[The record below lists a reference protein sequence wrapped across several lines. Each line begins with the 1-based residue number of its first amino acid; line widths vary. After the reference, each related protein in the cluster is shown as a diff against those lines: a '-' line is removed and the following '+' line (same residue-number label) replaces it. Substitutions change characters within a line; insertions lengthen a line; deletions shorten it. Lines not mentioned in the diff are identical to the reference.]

1 MGTRGTGRVRRGSAV
16 AGTVTA
22 LALAVVGCANQ
33 AGDEGSGA
41 GSDQGPDG
49 GTESSAAG
57 DATVTLPPAGARWDY
72 QIGGPRD
79 VPDDVAVVERD
90 REAEPLEGV
99 YNLCYVNAF
108 QAQPGD
114 EATWGDLLL
123 VDAAGEPVVDE
134 DWDEALLDTST
145 PERREA
151 LVEVVRPW
159 IEGCADDG
167 FDAVELDNLDS
178 FLRSDGLLTLDDA
191 AAYAELLVDV
201 GHEVGLAVAQKNLG
215 EYDGTAVGFDL
226 AVVEECGAYDE
237 CGAYTASYGDRVLVV
252 EYTDEGLATA
262 CAGWGEELSVVRR
275 DLDLAPDGERA
286 WCD

>member
-1 MGTRGTGRVRRGSAV
+1 MLAAPVACLVLVLVLGGCGTG
-16 AGTVTA
+16 
-22 LALAVVGCANQ
+22 
-33 AGDEGSGA
+33 DPGA
-41 GSDQGPDG
+41 ADD
-49 GTESSAAG
+49 G
-57 DATVTLPPAGARWDY
+57 DATGDPGAADGVTLPPAGARWDY

-79 VPDDVAVVERD
+79 VPADVAVVERD
-90 REAEPLEGV
+90 RAAEPLAGV

-108 QAQPGD
+108 QAQPGEED
-114 EATWGDLLL
+114 TWAGGDLLL
-123 VDAAGEPVVDE
+123 VDDAGEPVVDE

-145 PERREA
+145 PERRAA

-159 IEGCADDG
+159 IEGCAADG

-178 FLRSDGLLTLDDA
+178 FLRSDGLLTLEDA
-191 AAYAELLVDV
+191 AAYAALLVDV
-201 GHEVGLAVAQKNLG
+201 AHGAGLAAAQKNLG

-237 CGAYTASYGDRVLVV
+237 CGAYAASYGDRVLVV

-262 CAGWGEELSVVRR
+262 CAGWGDELSVVRR